1 MAEALANVVEP
12 QVDDVSADVRAAV
25 AELKGEAQPDSQN
38 ESAESATAR
47 ARNERGQFA
56 PKPDIETVEAK
67 PPVNSVPDADPSSAN
82 ADEASKP
89 VDAPKGWS
97 AEAKA
102 DFGKL
107 SPAVQAAVIKRE
119 SEINDGGARWSE
131 EKRVLTEALTPLRAL
146 ASENKVPE
154 GEVARRLV
162 SAERFIRDKPSE
174 AIAWIAQRSGLKVS
188 IDGAPVATPS
198 QPQADPVVAQLH
210 QKVSQFERMFEQ
222 QEQGRIGSEIETFAS
237 APGHEHFAAVRQE
250 MGLLMQAAIQAGR
263 TMTLDQAYEKAVW
276 SDPDIRTQLTSAQTV
291 DAARKAKDRETA
303 ERARRGNLSLN
314 GSPNGGTRPAPKA
327 DPNSSVVDDVRA
339 AVAQLRH

>member
-25 AELKGEAQPDSQN
+25 AELKGEVQPESQN
-38 ESAESATAR
+38 ENAESATAR

-56 PKPDIETVEAK
+56 PKIESAAPDKVEPK
-67 PPVNSVPDADPSSAN
+67 TVPDADPSSAN
-82 ADEASKP
+82 ADTASKP

-102 DFGKL
+102 DWSKL
-107 SPAVQAAVIKRE
+107 SPATQAAVLKRE

-131 EKRVLTEALTPLRAL
+131 EKRALTEALTPLRDL

-162 SAERFIRDKPSE
+162 SAERFIREKPSE
-174 AIAWIAQRSGLKVS
+174 AIAWIAERSGLKVS
-188 IDGAPVATPS
+188 IDGAPVKTPS

-210 QKVSQFERMFEQ
+210 HKVSQFERMFEQ
-222 QEQGRIGSEIETFAS
+222 QEQGRIGSEIESFAS

-276 SDPDIRTQLTSAQTV
+276 SDPDIRTQLTASQNA
-291 DAARKAKDRETA
+291 DAARKAKERETA
-303 ERARRGNLSLN
+303 ERARRGSLSLN

-327 DPNSSVVDDVRA
+327 DPNASVADDVRA
-339 AVAQLRH
+339 ALAQLRH